1 MSERATD
8 SQLLSCDTN
17 ELKPDVHGKQDGKP
31 SPINHPNFIP
41 DASTKFS
48 DPRSK
53 PKAFLMESKPPVG
66 PVDSNGNKTK
76 VQVSEN

>member
-1 MSERATD
+1 MSDKD
-8 SQLLSCDTN
+8 SNNQLLALNNIESKAEVT
-17 ELKPDVHGKQDGKP
+17 GKQDGQP

-48 DPRSK
+48 DTKSK

-66 PVDSNGNKTK
+66 PAETNSGKTK
-76 VQVSEN
+76 SQVS